1 MVSSRPSMKAAQ
13 SYCFWGRF
21 LLPCKTA
28 PLLLVPLFLT
38 DSQGRRWIGAK
49 IGLCIF
55 GFGFTTILGVLTT
68 TNWRVVAPYVGMS
81 LEALQSAFN
90 VAKELP
96 GDLAEWLDSGKGFYL
111 LIKTF
116 VAFAVVALLC
126 GSAFPMLQRR
136 FNSLKVRIKGTDA
149 SLEPRSVNREE
160 IAASRS
166 RQQLELQEKAREKDE
181 LLRQRRVARIAQE
194 EQRLRSKAH
203 PINSSMHYLISMLS
217 VRYSW
222 TIAVYAVAH
231 YIIAFLVYIYAT
243 LFVQAITP
251 FLTCFT

>member
-1 MVSSRPSMKAAQ
+1 MSAADHLAAMTSASYMGSAPSEDGVKPPIHESSAILLLLGSFLAAM
-13 SYCFWGRF
+13 S
-21 LLPCKTA
+21 

-149 SLEPRSVNREE
+149 SLEPRSVNVNSQLLDSSFTQSKCREGG
-160 IAASRS
+160 
-166 RQQLELQEKAREKDE
+166 
-181 LLRQRRVARIAQE
+181 
-194 EQRLRSKAH
+194 
-203 PINSSMHYLISMLS
+203 NS
-217 VRYSW
+217 
-222 TIAVYAVAH
+222 
-231 YIIAFLVYIYAT
+231 
-243 LFVQAITP
+243 
-251 FLTCFT
+251 CFTLKAATRATRKGT